1 MSIDAIE
8 NFKLSVN
15 DDKGGVTTGN
25 STNLDIFKHFKI
37 KQKKKV

>member
-15 DDKGGVTTGN
+15 DDDKGGVTTGN
-25 STNLDIFKHFKI
+25 STNLDIFKCFKI
-37 KQKKKV
+37 